1 MKKLKSNWKRPP
13 KGFNDWRRMLKCGR
27 ASQWNTSKDPSDCEG
42 TDYSTM
48 SLIDSI
54 DALHCQF
61 RFSCNTLFDFFFTL
75 FFQVE
80 KLEQTFVLI
89 QVKTA
94 RRHQTITTKSEKV
107 TSQKLEITLVPNTF
121 ILVLYFD
128 SNLINN
134 QNNNKY
140 ILSKSN

>member
-1 MKKLKSNWKRPP
+1 
-13 KGFNDWRRMLKCGR
+13 MLRCGR
-27 ASQWNTSKDPSDCEG
+27 ASQWNTSKDPSDCER

>member
-1 MKKLKSNWKRPP
+1 
-13 KGFNDWRRMLKCGR
+13 MLKCGR

-61 RFSCNTLFDFFFTL
+61 LFSCNTLFDFFFTL

>member
-1 MKKLKSNWKRPP
+1 
-13 KGFNDWRRMLKCGR
+13 MLRCGR

-107 TSQKLEITLVPNTF
+107 TLQKLEITLVPNTF

-134 QNNNKY
+134 QNNNK
-140 ILSKSN
+140 

>member
-1 MKKLKSNWKRPP
+1 
-13 KGFNDWRRMLKCGR
+13 MLRCGR

>member
-1 MKKLKSNWKRPP
+1 
-13 KGFNDWRRMLKCGR
+13 MLRCGR

-61 RFSCNTLFDFFFTL
+61 RFCCNTLFDFFFTL

>member
-1 MKKLKSNWKRPP
+1 
-13 KGFNDWRRMLKCGR
+13 MLRCGR
-27 ASQWNTSKDPSDCEG
+27 ASQWNTSKDPSGCEG

>member
-1 MKKLKSNWKRPP
+1 
-13 KGFNDWRRMLKCGR
+13 MLRCGR

-42 TDYSTM
+42 TDCSTM

>member
-1 MKKLKSNWKRPP
+1 
-13 KGFNDWRRMLKCGR
+13 MLRCGR

-42 TDYSTM
+42 TDHSTM

>member
-1 MKKLKSNWKRPP
+1 
-13 KGFNDWRRMLKCGR
+13 MLRCGR

-42 TDYSTM
+42 TDCSTM

-75 FFQVE
+75 FFQLE
-80 KLEQTFVLI
+80 KLEQTFVSI

>member
-1 MKKLKSNWKRPP
+1 
-13 KGFNDWRRMLKCGR
+13 MLRCGR

-61 RFSCNTLFDFFFTL
+61 RFCCNTLFDFFFTL

-107 TSQKLEITLVPNTF
+107 TLQKLEITLVPNTF

>member
-1 MKKLKSNWKRPP
+1 
-13 KGFNDWRRMLKCGR
+13 MLRCGR
-27 ASQWNTSKDPSDCEG
+27 TSQWNTSKDPSDCEG

>member
-1 MKKLKSNWKRPP
+1 
-13 KGFNDWRRMLKCGR
+13 MLKCGR